1 MIGNER
7 LLTNGWQ
14 ILKFSE
20 CIKQLNTGLNPRN
33 HFSLG
38 HGSLK
43 YITAKNLTQFG
54 TIDFSKCDF
63 IDEQAKR
70 IIHRRSDIQ
79 VGDIL
84 FSSRAPIG
92 HCHLICEKPDDYDI
106 GESIFSIRVN
116 RKIILPDYLCLYMAS
131 DYFVR
136 MASLHTTGSIIQEI
150 RISDL
155 MDTDVILPPMN
166 EQRRIAEC
174 FKKIDR
180 KIALNNKI
188 NDNLAQQAQL
198 LFDFMFQDIS
208 GSKHI
213 GDFIVPQRGTALLSK
228 DAIPGDIPVVAGGLV
243 PSTYHNAAN
252 TVAPVITISSSGANA
267 GFVNLWGVPINLALF
282 AVYMAGTMLGP
293 VWGAASQLV
302 YLLLAAVGVPVM
314 AGMQGG
320 PAVLLG
326 KTGGYAIGY
335 LLAALIA
342 GAFAAKLPRKFG
354 WLALG
359 CVVGCAACYVLGTI
373 WFMVLTGLD
382 LPTSLTYC
390 VIPYLPGDVI
400 KIALASLLTIQLD
413 KRMPKI

>member
-1 MIGNER
+1 MADIMDYIDWRGDIGFDEVHVNEVDG
-7 LLTNGWQ
+7 LIFSQLIYVQMKPYMPDAKKSYLT
-14 ILKFSE
+14 
-20 CIKQLNTGLNPRN
+20 IKQLS
-33 HFSLG
+33 SLYCAD
-38 HGSLK
+38 HSDDEIEQMPNLFRHSARLLQK
-43 YITAKNLTQFG
+43 LAHSRRYADCILRYYI
-54 TIDFSKCDF
+54 
-63 IDEQAKR
+63 
-70 IIHRRSDIQ
+70 
-79 VGDIL
+79 
-84 FSSRAPIG
+84 
-92 HCHLICEKPDDYDI
+92 YDI
-106 GESIFSIRVN
+106 SEKEESQFSAVTIE
-116 RKIILPDYLCLYMAS
+116 LPDGTYFISYSGTDHSVVGWKENFNLSYLDETPGQNKAKKYLKQVAAYICN
-131 DYFVR
+131 DDR
-136 MASLHTTGSIIQEI
+136 GI
-150 RISDL
+150 
-155 MDTDVILPPMN
+155 N
-166 EQRRIAEC
+166 EKAIND
-174 FKKIDR
+174 K
-180 KIALNNKI
+180 ALDDENINNKSI
-188 NDNLAQQAQL
+188 NTRKLWIGGHSKGGNLA
-198 LFDFMFQDIS
+198 
-208 GSKHI
+208 
-213 GDFIVPQRGTALLSK
+213 V
-228 DAIPGDIPVVAGGLV
+228 
-243 PSTYHNAAN
+243 
-252 TVAPVITISSSGANA
+252 
-267 GFVNLWGVPINLALF
+267 F

-413 KRMPKI
+413 KRVPKI

>member
-1 MIGNER
+1 MNTTASNAR
-7 LLTNGWQ
+7 LHKMVGCALFAALTAVC
-14 ILKFSE
+14 S
-20 CIKQLNTGLNPRN
+20 QL
-33 HFSLG
+33 
-38 HGSLK
+38 
-43 YITAKNLTQFG
+43 
-54 TIDFSKCDF
+54 
-63 IDEQAKR
+63 
-70 IIHRRSDIQ
+70 
-79 VGDIL
+79 
-84 FSSRAPIG
+84 
-92 HCHLICEKPDDYDI
+92 
-106 GESIFSIRVN
+106 
-116 RKIILPDYLCLYMAS
+116 
-131 DYFVR
+131 
-136 MASLHTTGSIIQEI
+136 
-150 RISDL
+150 
-155 MDTDVILPPMN
+155 
-166 EQRRIAEC
+166 
-174 FKKIDR
+174 
-180 KIALNNKI
+180 
-188 NDNLAQQAQL
+188 
-198 LFDFMFQDIS
+198 
-208 GSKHI
+208 
-213 GDFIVPQRGTALLSK
+213 
-228 DAIPGDIPVVAGGLV
+228 AIPMP
-243 PSTYHNAAN
+243 
-252 TVAPVITISSSGANA
+252 
-267 GFVNLWGVPINLALF
+267 WGVPINLALF

-413 KRMPKI
+413 KRMPNI